1 MFIDDH
7 QSSFMN
13 FGGFLLFQKCTLHI
27 HENDVEVFLINK
39 GLGHRVSASKKNT
52 TKITS
57 KDFVVFFHLN
67 ST

>member
-27 HENDVEVFLINK
+27 HENYVEVFLINK
-39 GLGHRVSASKKNT
+39 RRQCSFKEHCRLYRFIDSIRV
-52 TKITS
+52 I
-57 KDFVVFFHLN
+57 L
-67 ST
+67 